1 MHNQI
6 VVVWAEK
13 FQGMMIYNMNNEEKE
28 LSWSSSNRFLT
39 TSFTDRDELIV
50 PLKIL
55 AFLDMLTP
63 SVLILSA
70 CMIDILVS
78 ESAGRVSTF
87 VSISNKGDAKNLF

>member
-1 MHNQI
+1 
-6 VVVWAEK
+6 
-13 FQGMMIYNMNNEEKE
+13 MMIYNMNNEEKE
-28 LSWSSSNRFLT
+28 LSCNCSHRFLT

-50 PLKIL
+50 PLEIL

-63 SVLILSA
+63 IVLILSA
-70 CMIDILVS
+70 CLIDMLVS